1 MGMNVKQKVRIKIW
15 QVNADIFCNW
25 ILLALID
32 YSVYPNQHTNAKR
45 FKYWRYYLPKG
56 IIDNCNIIINGKN
69 FYDQPIYSD
78 TKRSEEIRKLTTG
91 QGEDH
96 TTGCLLDY
104 DHTKNDYRLITV
116 DLSWQKELD
125 ADPKLIQQLE
135 NWTFK
140 TNGQLKIL
148 NADNIVESMFVL
160 TILENIKEKRLKF
173 S

>member
-1 MGMNVKQKVRIKIW
+1 M
-15 QVNADIFCNW
+15 
-25 ILLALID
+25 LALID

-56 IIDNCNIIINGKN
+56 IIDNCNIIINGKK

-91 QGEDH
+91 QEEDH

-148 NADNIVESMFVL
+148 NADNIVEFMFVL
-160 TILENIKEKRLKF
+160 TILENIKEKILKF